1 MAEAAL
7 TPSANPDDPGAG
19 GPTPGRGPES
29 GPRDSV
35 LGNLLRVVERRDM
48 IRFLVDSNL
57 RAGHRDKVLGNLWNL
72 LDPLLFLAVYF
83 LVFGIGFRQVGSDPM
98 VFAVYLS
105 IGVIVYRYL
114 DGVVS
119 QSAVCIRLHRG
130 LVNEVAFPRAVLPI
144 SVCISRLYDFLWALV
159 VVAAAVLLLR
169 IEVTPHLLWLPVA
182 VGLHTML
189 ALGLGLVVAH
199 SGAFFADTSNILSF
213 VMRLLFFAS
222 PIVYLAR
229 SEPGHPG
236 IVPERW
242 LDLYGLNPLAGL
254 MDLYRDALL
263 WGRAPEPATLLYVS
277 GVALAVLL
285 FGFALF
291 SRAEGQYAKYL

>member
-7 TPSANPDDPGAG
+7 TPSAKPGSEGPAPSSDPGRSPA
-19 GPTPGRGPES
+19 E
-29 GPRDSV
+29 SV
-35 LGNLLRVVERRDM
+35 LGNLARVLERRET
-48 IRFLVDSNL
+48 IRFLVGSNL

-83 LVFGIGFRQVGSDPM
+83 LVFGIGFRQVGSNPM
-98 VFAVYLS
+98 IFAVYLS
-105 IGVIVYRYL
+105 IGVIVHRFV

-130 LVNEVAFPRAVLPI
+130 LINEVAFPRAVLPI
-144 SVCISRLYDFLWALV
+144 SVCFSRLYDFLWALLV
-159 VVAAAVLLLR
+159 LGAAILLLR
-169 IEVTPHLLWLPVA
+169 LQITPYVLWLPVA
-182 VGLHTML
+182 LLIHTGL
-189 ALGLGLVVAH
+189 ALGLGLFVAYL
-199 SGAFFADTSNILSF
+199 GAFFADTSNILSF
-213 VMRLLFFAS
+213 VMRLLLFAS
-222 PIVYLAR
+222 PVVYFAR

-236 IVPERW
+236 IVPERF
-242 LDLYGLNPLAGL
+242 LDLYALNPLAGV

-263 WGRAPEPATLLYVS
+263 WGRPPETATLLYVS
-277 GVALAVLL
+277 GVALAVLF